1 MEARQERIESR
12 IKRRLRTYVDEGAV
26 DPISAAILKGEVVR
40 LQSASRPGIVAF
52 KHGVLF
58 VAGTEYVIAD
68 E

>member
-1 MEARQERIESR
+1 MEAQRERIQRR
-12 IKRRLRTYVDEGAV
+12 IKHRLRTHLDEGAV
-26 DPISAAILKGEVVR
+26 EPISDAILSGQVVR
-40 LQSASRPGIVAF
+40 LDSTERPSIVAF

>member
-1 MEARQERIESR
+1 MEAVHERIQHR
-12 IKRRLRTYVDEGAV
+12 IKRRLRTHLDEGV
-26 DPISAAILKGEVVR
+26 VGPISDAILKGEVVR
-40 LQSASRPGIVAF
+40 LDSNRPGIVAF